1 MTVIVN
7 PFDAGGFTLA
17 EMSAAIQMLPNPYG
31 RVGQL
36 GLFAPEPISQRNVT
50 IESIEGELRLLP
62 AVAVGAPATVG
73 TIDKREVRSFA
84 VPHIPHNDVVLP
96 EEVTGIRGL
105 GLAASEDPLV
115 TVMTRKLARM
125 RAKHAQTL
133 EYMRVNALLG
143 VTKDGAG
150 NVLYDWHTAFGL
162 TKKSV
167 DFKFAEDKDLVIRCT
182 QVARQI
188 EENLKGEMMTSIH
201 ALVSPEFFD
210 KLVTHTS
217 VEKAYTFAQGTA
229 GTNPLKDDV
238 RRGFR
243 FGSILFEEYF
253 GTVTLSTGDTVR
265 LIPEKEGIAFPLG
278 TFDTF
283 RTYFAP
289 ANLMEA
295 VGTYGQ
301 ELYAHQLARPNG
313 TGIDIYTQS
322 NPLPIVKRP
331 ALTVRLHSSNG
342 W

>member
-1 MTVIVN
+1 M
-7 PFDAGGFTLA
+7 
-17 EMSAAIQMLPNPYG
+17 
-31 RVGQL
+31 
-36 GLFAPEPISQRNVT
+36 
-50 IESIEGELRLLP
+50 
-62 AVAVGAPATVG
+62 
-73 TIDKREVRSFA
+73 
-84 VPHIPHNDVVLP
+84 
-96 EEVTGIRGL
+96 
-105 GLAASEDPLV
+105 ASMQDPLV

-150 NVLYDWHTAFGL
+150 QTLYDWHAAFGL

-167 DFKFAEDKDLVIRCT
+167 DFKFVEDKDLVLRCT
-182 QVARQI
+182 QVARHI
-188 EENLKGEMMTSIH
+188 EENLKGEMMTSMH

-210 KLVTHTS
+210 KLVGHES
-217 VEKAYTFAQGTA
+217 VAKAYTFYQGTA

-253 GTVTLSTGDTVR
+253 GTVTLATGETVR

-301 ELYAHQLARPNG
+301 ELYAYQLARLNG
-313 TGIDIYTQS
+313 TGVDIYTQS

>member
-1 MTVIVN
+1 
-7 PFDAGGFTLA
+7 
-17 EMSAAIQMLPNPYG
+17 
-31 RVGQL
+31 
-36 GLFAPEPISQRNVT
+36 
-50 IESIEGELRLLP
+50 
-62 AVAVGAPATVG
+62 
-73 TIDKREVRSFA
+73 
-84 VPHIPHNDVVLP
+84 
-96 EEVTGIRGL
+96 
-105 GLAASEDPLV
+105 
-115 TVMTRKLARM
+115 
-125 RAKHAQTL
+125 
-133 EYMRVNALLG
+133 
-143 VTKDGAG
+143 
-150 NVLYDWHTAFGL
+150 
-162 TKKSV
+162 
-167 DFKFAEDKDLVIRCT
+167 
-182 QVARQI
+182 
-188 EENLKGEMMTSIH
+188 MMTTIH

-210 KLVTHTS
+210 ALVKHKT
-217 VEKAYTFAQGTA
+217 VKEAYTFYQGTA
-229 GTNPLKDDV
+229 GTNPLRDDV

>member
-1 MTVIVN
+1 M
-7 PFDAGGFTLA
+7 
-17 EMSAAIQMLPNPYG
+17 
-31 RVGQL
+31 
-36 GLFAPEPISQRNVT
+36 
-50 IESIEGELRLLP
+50 
-62 AVAVGAPATVG
+62 
-73 TIDKREVRSFA
+73 
-84 VPHIPHNDVVLP
+84 VLP

-105 GLAASEDPLV
+105 GLAASVDPLV